1 MTTETLAPSPMNKE
15 NNFGIIKY
23 HIDIDPGDKLK
34 LNTNVDFEPVNL
46 DYSRLYEENDK
57 LWEDHTFQKHSSYI
71 PTFAEICAKR
81 ICGPH
86 NKNVIITILGKQG
99 HGKSNAALV
108 LAVSAAKWIARI
120 KGGRPNDYFDLER
133 NLATIDPNMLHEI
146 MKDLRKFNI
155 YMLDDAGPG
164 WDSRSSMSD
173 QNKHLNY
180 ILQTARP
187 SNNIIIITT
196 IHKRLVDITVRRL
209 THFLCISEEVMH
221 NIGLTFFSVKTVE
234 ENQLYDKTYY
244 KFLKNN
250 GFSFSR
256 HIVKQIPKNLQDHYD
271 KVRAEKQE
279 MVQRHYKE
287 MKNGRKAEK
296 DKGPGKREQK
306 RQEYITEYGD
316 DVLKLVMEGTPRN
329 SIATALGIPANQ
341 VTQIAKSFGYSYLNR
356 QWRGV

>member
-1 MTTETLAPSPMNKE
+1 MTTKTVDFCPMNKE

-23 HIDIDPGDKLK
+23 HIDIDPTKN
-34 LNTNVDFEPVNL
+34 LNLDTQIKFEPLAL
-46 DYSRLYEENDK
+46 DYLDLDAENDK
-57 LWEDHTFQKHSSYI
+57 IWEGQTFQKHSSYI

-81 ICGPH
+81 VCGPH

-108 LAVSAAKWIARI
+108 LAVSAAKWIAKL

-146 MKDLRKFNI
+146 MKDLRQYNI
-155 YMLDDAGPG
+155 YLLDDAGPG

-196 IHKRLVDITVRRL
+196 IHKMMVDITVRRL

-234 ENQLYDKTYY
+234 ENQVYDKTYY

-271 KVRAEKQE
+271 KVRAKKQM
-279 MVQRHYKE
+279 MVQKHYTELKTGKKE
-287 MKNGRKAEK
+287 
-296 DKGPGKREQK
+296 DTGPGKREQK

-329 SIATALGIPANQ
+329 SIATALGIPANA
-341 VTQIAKSFGYSYLNR
+341 VTQIGKNFGYSYLNR
-356 QWRGV
+356 KWRQI